1 MAVSKMLGHAS
12 YVTTLTVYANPRELH
27 QTGGFAQVPW

>member
-12 YVTTLTVYANPRELH
+12 YVTTLTVYADEI
-27 QTGGFAQVPW
+27 TEGDGDY